1 MLYEI
6 VNIITNEKTVPWI
19 NQETFAYAVNK
30 EDKMFVKMLLYAN
43 TEDVLKYLS
52 REAHYKFEEYATVTW
67 ITEI

>member
-1 MLYEI
+1 M
-6 VNIITNEKTVPWI
+6 
-19 NQETFAYAVNK
+19 NK

-52 REAHYKFEEYATVTW
+52 REAHYKFEEYATVAW